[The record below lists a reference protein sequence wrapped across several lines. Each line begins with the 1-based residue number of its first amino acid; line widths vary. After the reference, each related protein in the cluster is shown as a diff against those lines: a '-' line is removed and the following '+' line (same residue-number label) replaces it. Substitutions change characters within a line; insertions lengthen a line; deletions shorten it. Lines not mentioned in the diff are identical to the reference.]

1 MINEKIGEQEEIEK
15 NKKMNKS
22 INKNLYNSKNEQR
35 KKIDKEIKIK

>member
-1 MINEKIGEQEEIEK
+1 MKKQVNRKRQIEK

-22 INKNLYNSKNEQR
+22 INKNLYNWKNEQR

>member
-1 MINEKIGEQEEIEK
+1 MKKQVNRQIER

-22 INKNLYNSKNEQR
+22 INKNLYNWKNEQR

>member
-1 MINEKIGEQEEIEK
+1 MKKQEEIDRK

-22 INKNLYNSKNEQR
+22 INKNLYNWKNEQR